1 MHPPTRT
8 RVLGAL
14 LLAPMLANL
23 SGCLAYEIRNELRQ
37 TNASLEEMKLRLNTV
52 NDTLLKLERTNTLIS
67 DVDMRLETL
76 EATNATLSGIEAH
89 LAAIRRGM
97 GAMGTDEP
105 QSPPQEDPGD
115 DQPQQES
122 SDQPG

>member
-1 MHPPTRT
+1 MHTPPRT
-8 RVLGAL
+8 RVLGVL
-14 LLAPMLANL
+14 LLAPILANL

-52 NDTLLKLERTNTLIS
+52 NDTLLKLERANTLLS

-76 EATNATLSGIEAH
+76 EATNATLSSIEAH

-97 GAMGTDEP
+97 GAMGTDET
-105 QSPPQEDPGD
+105 QSPPQDD
-115 DQPQQES
+115 RTADQPEQES
-122 SDQPG
+122 SDEPG